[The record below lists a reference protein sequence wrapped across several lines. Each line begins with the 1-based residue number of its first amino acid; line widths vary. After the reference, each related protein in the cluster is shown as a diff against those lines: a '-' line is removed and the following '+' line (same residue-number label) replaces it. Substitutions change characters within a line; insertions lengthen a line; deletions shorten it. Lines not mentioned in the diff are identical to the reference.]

1 MLYSTQDHIK
11 LKLKFEMS
19 LAIKKIAGNLVD
31 WWEQESKRRFQEK
44 AQCFIDQYGNYTMA
58 VRTVLLLIK

>member
-44 AQCFIDQYGNYTMA
+44 AQCFIEKYGNYTMA